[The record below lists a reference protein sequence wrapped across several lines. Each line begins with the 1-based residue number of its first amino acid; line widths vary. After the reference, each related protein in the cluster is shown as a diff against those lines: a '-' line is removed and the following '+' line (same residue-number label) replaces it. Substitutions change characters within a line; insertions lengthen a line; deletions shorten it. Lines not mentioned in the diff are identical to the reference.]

1 MNDKELNKQNRKKW
15 FKKWWGI
22 LLIVFCPYLLFLVIF
37 QSNIDKKKKIVFSS
51 ILTILIVGVFLGA
64 LLEPSLEK
72 KIAIEKQKQEQLKK
86 LEKEKMTLKLKFYQM
101 ICQQFWKL
109 LIFQDKNMDNIYR

>member
-1 MNDKELNKQNRKKW
+1 MLELSEKLKK
-15 FKKWWGI
+15 
-22 LLIVFCPYLLFLVIF
+22 
-37 QSNIDKKKKIVFSS
+37 FSAQ
-51 ILTILIVGVFLGA
+51 VLGEA
-64 LLEPSLEK
+64 TEST
-72 KIAIEKQKQEQLKK
+72 QKQWETFLQEQAKDYDRKETEYLEAGYITIQTGLKK